1 MQAAPRVV
9 DDGELLDAYS
19 NAVISV
25 VEKVGPAVVSLAIEA
40 TSRRGFGPR
49 HGGGTGVLFTPDGYL
64 LTNAHVAGQAKHI
77 EVTLG
82 DGETRTGRLVGQDRL
97 TDLAVVSIDGTHLP
111 VAEIG
116 DSSTVRVGQ
125 LAIAIGNPLGFSSTV
140 STGVIS
146 ALGRT
151 MRTQGGRPMENVIQS
166 DVSLNPGN
174 SGGPLCDSRG
184 RVIGINTAIILG
196 AQGLSFSVPSSTASY
211 VISQIMQHGRV
222 KRPWLGVVLQNR
234 ARYVEVTRVE
244 RGTPA
249 ALAGFRSGDF
259 LLSLDGQETRD
270 VGAVQKVL
278 GNWDIGKPIA
288 ARLMREGRIVESIV
302 TPVEAPA

>member
-1 MQAAPRVV
+1 MLPAPRVV
-9 DDGELLDAYS
+9 DDGELLDSYS
-19 NAVISV
+19 NAVVSV
-25 VEKVGPAVVSLAIEA
+25 VEKLGPAVVSLNIEA
-40 TSRRGFGPR
+40 GSRRGFGPR
-49 HGGGTGVLFTPDGYL
+49 HGGGSGVLFTPDGYL
-64 LTNAHVAGQAKHI
+64 LTNAHVAGAARKI

-82 DGETRTGRLVGQDRL
+82 DGESRQGRLVGQDRL
-97 TDLAVVSIDGTHLP
+97 TDLAVVSIEGTHLP
-111 VAEIG
+111 AAELG
-116 DSSTVRVGQ
+116 DSNALRVGQ

-166 DVSLNPGN
+166 DVPLNPGN

-196 AQGLSFSVPSSTASY
+196 AQGLSFSVPSSTASW
-211 VISQIMQHGRV
+211 VVGQIMQHGRV
-222 KRPWLGVVLQNR
+222 RRAWLGVVLQNR

-249 ALAGFRSGDF
+249 ALAGVRSGDF
-259 LLSLDGQETRD
+259 LLSLDGQETREL
-270 VGAVQKVL
+270 GTVQRIL
-278 GNWDIGKPIA
+278 HGWQIGKPIA
-288 ARLMREGRIVESIV
+288 ARLMREGRIVEAII
-302 TPVEAPA
+302 TPGEAPQ